1 MREGILLEGG
11 STNIPSST
19 GSSRTVTGKGHHTIN
34 PFRSIKG
41 RLLLFSLCILLI
53 PIAVITTVYY
63 LTARNTLERQTLAW
77 LSAIAESRKAHL
89 LKFVEGRKRMAEVHS
104 ADIGAYKDFKPLKRL
119 NAQSLLIQPSSL
131 PTANTFG
138 RRWRR

>member
-41 RLLLFSLCILLI
+41 RLLLFSLCISLI

-63 LTARNTLERQTLAW
+63 LTARNTLEKQTLAQ

-89 LKFVEGRKRMAEVHS
+89 LKFVEGRKRMAEVHRDRKS
-104 ADIGAYKDFKPLKRL
+104 TRL
-119 NAQSLLIQPSSL
+119 NSSH
-131 PTANTFG
+131 
-138 RRWRR
+138 